1 LADTQRMDLLEA
13 ELQRLSLSSSLAE
26 GLHAGTS
33 LEVARLCAGLGRSQ
47 AAALG
52 DHFRSHEYRNEILLS
67 FFVGSSVAFMLSSI
81 VLLCLPPQEVHTYS
95 EAYFL
100 TPFPVF
106 RVVFYLLLT
115 LCSGRFCV
123 QRERR
128 EAAAWR
134 PRQWGGVE
142 LKALYLLC
150 YDRSMCCLP
159 RAGHDLI
166 KYWMLFF
173 FDEFDAEPM
182 TPQRGQRIGESRLP
196 APQWGQPHEQNVQ
209 GLPAAELAQQST
221 SKVPPFWAPYLEQ
234 RGYPFRLWV
243 QDVMLWCAATEL
255 QQHQRGPAIVQRLG
269 GTARDLCRE
278 VPVEA
283 IAHGRFDQLGNLV
296 EDGVQML
303 ITGLRRRFGPLDVQ
317 SSISTIVELLTFRR
331 QERESVDDAIT
342 RFEALRARVA
352 QLDDPFVLPT
362 PVLALLF
369 LEALHVPKAVYPL
382 VLQANNG
389 QLPLTLDQLNSV
401 IGMVRQQGHFAEH
414 THAGPQN
421 LAEGYRGKGHHGHHW
436 FTGESDGGANTWNDT
451 AAYMHGQNAAGAAG
465 SAGSTS
471 QHYVVQD
478 DEGYD
483 YCAVCSSY
491 LYEDEPGDEDSM
503 TDDDDLDI
511 SQFTQEGLQEYYG
524 DSEGWDYDTL
534 LHEYLFAKRR
544 FRHFVQRNSRR
555 SRFPRS
561 NWSIRMSSGKGGS
574 SFGRGRGHGKG
585 CHFGGSAVN
594 PGSLAG
600 GKGKNKKGGKHCMSG
615 TPGATNPRGRD
626 GRIMRCHECDSETHL
641 VAACPK
647 RKGKGKGK
655 HFMSWNAGSAAT
667 GTQQAGAPAADP
679 ALAAYAPVPAQ
690 PRTGA
695 LAGVLHWF
703 TEDARTP
710 GLQID
715 DLDEDTVREALDW
728 ETLDMRDNVAEH
740 DMLTEIQA
748 SVQDRAVEEQPPV
761 TAGRSASVTSP
772 TWFPWWRVDQFE
784 DAVGETYLVRTRM
797 QNRGGEAL
805 LVDPGSPGNLTGD
818 EWGNRMAA
826 RQQQAGRPPPVRTPL
841 DRVLEV
847 GGVGSG
853 SQQATRAHRYQLALQ
868 GGQAATYEAPVLP
881 NSSVPELLGRAS
893 LRDQRILLDCFNNRM
908 YRIGPGGYSLQLSPD
923 GSIGEFGTYEDDG
936 IGDFD
941 DIRSDILA
949 SSDLTDSR
957 IYQDGEPEDHHCDA
971 TRQRRRSRQR
981 QRAARRGQPAPLIED
996 TPSREVQG
1004 RPPSARV
1011 FGDLQNLCQ
1020 NALHGCG
1027 YAVDHNC
1034 DVHRFLGQEDKWA
1047 DSLRHQQPELVWISL
1062 AQPGTSRGT
1071 RNDKRAKRFECKI
1084 ARAQLEGHRCC
1095 IVEADEG
1102 SAVWDM
1108 PDILE
1113 LLDDRR
1119 WHAGRLR
1126 WCNLGVRDAR
1136 GSPAAQTTR
1145 IVSSSYFDDHDA
1157 KCRCGWPAGRHVTRK
1172 TAADRLD
1179 FKARGVSAL
1188 VKRMVAAGCFDG
1200 GASEQRR
1207 PGRVSFADDVD
1218 ETGCKVSTLTASF
1231 PTEQRTRD
1239 KARKAADPERKVKKR
1254 PQTVEQVF
1262 DDCGSDFTKLYVANE
1277 YELDEVCYGAEL
1289 REDQYIDEQPYVM
1302 MSEFFGMIGSE
1313 AHLSEKDE
1321 QQNFF
1326 SSVKDMD
1333 TYMNHY
1339 YGHLQYDDV
1348 AELCGGASG
1357 TTRLLVR
1364 RGYRGGP
1371 NFDLIC
1377 DCNLMTH
1384 EGQRQ
1389 FWEYLYNRKP
1399 LVLLISTPCTSLKGF
1414 SALNRVINY
1423 DGWLRSRKTSVGLA
1437 RIAAAAACTQMDAG
1451 RHFASEQPLGSDFY
1465 KLDDWQYI
1473 ANNYA
1478 VVWRQVDQCM
1488 AGKIGRRT
1496 GFPIKKS
1503 SEFWA
1508 SDERLIAGL
1517 RKFRRDG
1524 QHEHA
1529 LLAHGG
1535 RGPCPERDKWRLE
1548 NPKDHAE
1555 WAIGICRELAVSISQ
1570 MVERVRYQGH
1580 HLVVYECY
1588 PTDVGIIGRLTI
1600 HPMIEGHRAPRE
1612 PTRQMPNLNRHR
1624 LHLRMRSVDL
1634 DWLERKGDFDRVCQQ
1649 LERRSRLRHQVAPRD
1664 RRAPSARH
1672 PSRSSRLRPQPHE
1685 LEAWMRAA
1693 RLREL
1698 LTKAGAPAS
1707 TLALV
1712 KEICDTCRVCRL
1724 WARPGPKSMTVSRL
1738 ATGFNEMVQ
1747 WDILYIGEQMVAHM
1761 IDEATRWTVLHIL
1774 DRKTAIMIIAGI
1786 TQGWLRPHG
1795 PMKLLIADIEGG
1807 LHGEE
1812 AYQWLDRWGI
1822 EMKAK
1827 EEGSHAQLVERHH
1840 DLVRKIIHRVQAQL
1854 AEEGIVMPLEIV
1866 IMECALIKNLL
1877 ITVAGYSPY
1886 QAVYGRLPPLLA
1898 EFEPVS
1904 DCQIDD
1910 QSAGIPGISRRHHRL
1925 REVAMQA
1932 MVEMTA
1938 KDRLRR
1944 ALRSKTR
1951 APHEALQLVVGDQVD
1966 FHRPPSTKEESGWR
1980 GPATLL
1986 QVGPPVLIR
1995 WQGRVF
2001 QVRPQDL
2008 RRSLVY
2014 FVMFTNNIF
2023 FEAGSRDPVATIM
2036 SYADQL
2042 DSKVVRVGWLFDA
2055 GWKRTADS
2063 QKLSELVLAVLHVAA
2078 SGFYLVGC
2086 IGARV
2091 ANGVS
2096 VLEGM
2101 VGCDHSFLWWWRR
2114 GRPELS
2120 WYHEASGSAR
2130 LKLAPIFGKEHWRG
2144 VSFVQFIMT
2153 DPPELQEEDF
2163 DMPWQDRP
2171 ISDTSIPSEPAA
2183 AAEAPA
2189 PLHEPVLPIK
2199 DDGGEDDDGDSDSD
2213 ATQEYP
2219 FASWQYMKEQAAL
2232 PAVDTECAQNDFFFA
2247 APDADHVAEAVEVEH
2262 IRRPGAGEIYILR
2275 VYNTGKREIVVER
2288 EMNVLTLEEA
2298 RAHDVEVRQAMKDE
2312 LQRWA
2317 ELKAFQRFPKDQA
2330 TNIID
2335 SRWVLK
2341 WKEIDGK
2348 KQVRARLT
2356 VRGFKDMQSPE
2367 LSTFAGTTTRWGQRL
2382 VNQVTAQ
2389 RKWRLFSADI
2399 SQAFLRGLTFEQVAA
2414 MGGEVKRKVQFTM
2427 PPGSIPVLRQLE
2439 GYEDYNPVTEV
2450 LLLLRCGFG
2459 LKDAPRLWQV
2469 MLKQVL
2475 EKTGGKAL
2483 ISDPQIYVYHNA
2495 KGELQMIMSSHVDD
2509 LKGGGEDH
2517 LREKVLSMIES
2528 EFGKLKRQYDCFECI
2543 GIMHEQ
2549 DPVTKAIWTH
2559 QQHYVQQ
2566 LRPLQEDQYVME
2578 NEDGQVSVE
2587 SHAAY
2592 MSLLGGIA
2600 WMTQTMAP
2608 IAVYVSYLQRQAKKP
2623 AVGDIRKINRLLK
2636 WIIVNVKQLGVRFI
2650 ELDATRVRLAVV
2662 SDSAFHAME
2671 FEGLAIRGC
2680 VIMLLEAGD
2689 EVLQTGSTY
2698 RIVMLDWY
2706 SRKQNNVVRSTYAAE
2721 LMALLDALGTGTLMN
2736 VAMTEISEGVCTAN
2750 QMRVRQE
2757 AGDLVL
2763 KMIAAI
2769 DAKAVFDAISADTIK
2784 VTTDKRMFVP
2794 TLAVRE
2800 QIDRLQLAQLSWIDT
2815 LDMLADGLTKG
2826 ELDRTALV
2834 KLGFSSEWHLSGLQ
2848 PVAFSVRSVLKCRA
2862 ER

>member
-1 LADTQRMDLLEA
+1 
-13 ELQRLSLSSSLAE
+13 
-26 GLHAGTS
+26 
-33 LEVARLCAGLGRSQ
+33 
-47 AAALG
+47 
-52 DHFRSHEYRNEILLS
+52 
-67 FFVGSSVAFMLSSI
+67 I
-81 VLLCLPPQEVHTYS
+81 VLRIGLLGILINVAGSAEP
-95 EAYFL
+95 L
-100 TPFPVF
+100 GF
-106 RVVFYLLLT
+106 R
-115 LCSGRFCV
+115 
-123 QRERR
+123 
-128 EAAAWR
+128 
-134 PRQWGGVE
+134 
-142 LKALYLLC
+142 
-150 YDRSMCCLP
+150 
-159 RAGHDLI
+159 
-166 KYWMLFF
+166 
-173 FDEFDAEPM
+173 PM

-196 APQWGQPHEQNVQ
+196 APQWGQHHEQNVQ

-362 PVLALLF
+362 PVLSLLF

-382 VLQANNG
+382 VLQSNSG
-389 QLPLTLDQLNSV
+389 QLPLTIDQLNSV

-421 LAEGYRGKGHHGHHW
+421 LAEGYRGKGYHGHHW
-436 FTGESDGGANTWNDT
+436 FTGENDSGANTWNDT
-451 AAYMHGQNAAGAAG
+451 AAYMYGQNAASAAG
-465 SAGSTS
+465 SAGSAP

-483 YCAVCSSY
+483 CCAVCSSY
-491 LYEDEPGDEDSM
+491 LHEDEPGGDDSM
-503 TDDDDLDI
+503 TDDDDLDT
-511 SQFTQEGLQEYYG
+511 SQFTQEELQEYYG

-544 FRHFVQRNSRR
+544 FRHFVQLNSRR

-561 NWSIRMSSGKGGS
+561 NWSLRMNSGKGGS

-585 CHFGGSAVN
+585 YHFGGSVVN

-600 GKGKNKKGGKHCMSG
+600 GKGKKKKGGKHYMAG
-615 TPGATNPRGRD
+615 TPGATNPRGSD
-626 GRIMRCHECDSETHL
+626 GRTMRCHECDSETHL

-655 HFMSWNAGSAAT
+655 HFMSWNTGSAAT

-679 ALAAYAPVPAQ
+679 TLAAYAPVPAQ

-695 LAGVLHWF
+695 LSGVLHWF

-715 DLDEDTVREALDW
+715 DLDEDTSREALSW

-740 DMLTEIQA
+740 DILTEIQA
-748 SVQDRAVEEQPPV
+748 SMLDRAVEEQPPATV
-761 TAGRSASVTSP
+761 GRSAVVTSP

-784 DAVGETYLVRTRM
+784 NASGETYLVRTRM
-797 QNRGGEAL
+797 KDRSGEAL

-868 GGQAATYEAPVLP
+868 GGQAATYEAPVPP
-881 NSSVPELLGRAS
+881 NSSVPALLGRAP

-908 YRIGPGGYSLQLSPD
+908 YRIGPGGYSLQLSPGSSQYHLEESHAD
-923 GSIGEFGTYEDDG
+923 GNIGEFGTHEDDG

-941 DIRSDILA
+941 DIRSDILTC
-949 SSDLTDSR
+949 SNRTDYR
-957 IYQDGEPEDHHCDA
+957 IHQDGKQEDNYGDV
-971 TRQRRRSRQR
+971 
-981 QRAARRGQPAPLIED
+981 I
-996 TPSREVQG
+996 REVQG
-1004 RPPSARV
+1004 RPPSAWV

-1027 YAVDHNC
+1027 YAAGRNC

-1095 IVEADEG
+1095 IVEADQG
-1102 SAVWDM
+1102 SAAWDV

-1119 WHAGRLR
+1119 WHSGER
-1126 WCNLGVRDAR
+1126 
-1136 GSPAAQTTR
+1136 
-1145 IVSSSYFDDHDA
+1145 
-1157 KCRCGWPAGRHVTRK
+1157 
-1172 TAADRLD
+1172 
-1179 FKARGVSAL
+1179 
-1188 VKRMVAAGCFDG
+1188 
-1200 GASEQRR
+1200 RR

-1218 ETGCKVSTLTASF
+1218 ETGCKVSALTASF

-1277 YELDEVCYGAEL
+1277 YELDEVCYGTEL
-1289 REDQYIDEQPYVM
+1289 REDQHIDEQPYIM

-1313 AHLSEKDE
+1313 AHLNEKDE
-1321 QQNFF
+1321 QHNFF

-1333 TYMNHY
+1333 THMNLY
-1339 YGHLQYDDV
+1339 YGHLQRDDV

-1364 RGYRGGP
+1364 RGHRGGP

-1389 FWEYLYNRKP
+1389 FWEYLYHGKP

-1414 SALNRVINY
+1414 SALNKVINY

-1451 RHFASEQPLGSDFY
+1451 RHFVSEQPLGSDFY
-1465 KLDDWQYI
+1465 KLDDWQFI

-1478 VVWRQVDQCM
+1478 LAWCQVDQCM

-1496 GFPIKKS
+1496 GLPIKKS

-1508 SDERLIAGL
+1508 SDERLLAGL
-1517 RKFRRDG
+1517 RKFRCDG
-1524 QHEHA
+1524 QRDHA

-1535 RGPCPERDKWRLE
+1535 RGPHPERDKWRLE

-1555 WAIGICRELAVSISQ
+1555 WAIGICRELAASISQ
-1570 MVERVRYQGH
+1570 MVERVSARLAG
-1580 HLVVYECY
+1580 VVARPQTHDMPEYLENAEQTVFSQEQLDLESY
-1588 PTDVGIIGRLTI
+1588 DRDNHQPPRSRLRTR
-1600 HPMIEGHRAPRE
+1600 HRAPRE
-1612 PTRQMPNLNRHR
+1612 PTRQMPNLNRHC
-1624 LHLRMRSVDL
+1624 LHLCLRSVDL
-1634 DWLERKGDFDRVCQQ
+1634 EWLERRRRHGDCDRVCQQ
-1649 LERRSRLRHQVAPRD
+1649 LERRSRTRHQAAPRD
-1664 RRAPSARH
+1664 RRTPSLRH
-1672 PSRSSRLRPQPHE
+1672 PSRSSRLRPQPRQP
-1685 LEAWMRAA
+1685 EAWMRGRRLEEVTSQAGPRLTSGTRFDCCTAHA
-1693 RLREL
+1693 R
-1698 LTKAGAPAS
+1698 KSFGARFDDFMFDFGTLQQLAS
-1707 TLALV
+1707 
-1712 KEICDTCRVCRL
+1712 
-1724 WARPGPKSMTVSRL
+1724 SMTISRL

-1747 WDILYIGEQMVAHM
+1747 WDILYIGEQM
-1761 IDEATRWTVLHIL
+1761 
-1774 DRKTAIMIIAGI
+1774 
-1786 TQGWLRPHG
+1786 GWLRPHG

-1854 AEEGIVMPLEIV
+1854 AEEGIAMPLEIV
-1866 IMECALIKNLL
+1866 IMECALIKSLL

-1886 QAVYGRLPPLLA
+1886 QAVHGRLPPLLA

-1910 QSAGIPGISRRHHRL
+1910 QSAGIPGISRHHHRL
-1925 REVAMQA
+1925 REVAIQA

-2091 ANGVS
+2091 GNGVS

-2130 LKLAPIFGKEHWRG
+2130 LKLAPIFGKEHWRD

-2153 DPPELQEEDF
+2153 EPPELQEEDF
-2163 DMPWQDRP
+2163 DMTWQDKPAGELERDRAHVMARTV
-2171 ISDTSIPSEPAA
+2171 IMEP
-2183 AAEAPA
+2183 E
-2189 PLHEPVLPIK
+2189 
-2199 DDGGEDDDGDSDSD
+2199 GDDGDSDSD
-2213 ATQEYP
+2213 ATQEYL
-2219 FASWQYMKEQAAL
+2219 FASWQHLKEQAAL
-2232 PAVDTECAQNDFFFA
+2232 PAIDTECAQSDFFFA
-2247 APDADHVAEAVEVEH
+2247 APDADHVSEAVEDDSSNSRPDCVEIGIGAPLMYWVHPEVEH
-2262 IRRPGAGEIYILR
+2262 IRRPGSGEIYILR
-2275 VYNTGKREIVVER
+2275 VYNTGKRETVVER

-2298 RAHDVEVRQAMKDE
+2298 RAHEVEVRQAM
-2312 LQRWA
+2312 
-2317 ELKAFQRFPKDQA
+2317 KDQA

-2414 MGGEVKRKVQFTM
+2414 MDGEVKRKVQFTT

-2469 MLKQVL
+2469 MSKQVL

-2483 ISDPQIYVYHNA
+2483 ISDPQIYVYHDA
-2495 KGELQMIMSSHVDD
+2495 KVQLQMIMSSHVDD
-2509 LKGGGEDH
+2509 LKGGGEDY

-2549 DPVTKAIWTH
+2549 DAVTKAIWTH

-2587 SHAAY
+2587 THAAY

-2623 AVGDIRKINRLLK
+2623 SVGDIRKINRLLK
-2636 WIIVNVKQLGVRFI
+2636 WIMVNSNQLGVRFI
-2650 ELDATRVRLAVV
+2650 ELDMTRVRLAVV

-2671 FEGLAIRGC
+2671 
-2680 VIMLLEAGD
+2680 
-2689 EVLQTGSTY
+2689 
-2698 RIVMLDWY
+2698 IVMLDWY

-2736 VAMTEISEGVCTAN
+2736 VALTEISEGVCTAN

-2769 DAKAVFDAISADTIK
+2769 DAEAVFDAVSAATIK

-2800 QIDRLQLAQLSWIDT
+2800 QIDRLQLSQLSWIDT
-2815 LDMLADGLTKG
+2815 VDMLADGLTKG
-2826 ELDRTALV
+2826 ELDRAALV
-2834 KLGFSSEWHLSGLQ
+2834 KLGFSSEWRLSGLQ
-2848 PVAFSVRSVLKCRA
+2848 PVAFSVRSVLECRA
-2862 ER
+2862 ERSNS

>member
-1 LADTQRMDLLEA
+1 
-13 ELQRLSLSSSLAE
+13 
-26 GLHAGTS
+26 
-33 LEVARLCAGLGRSQ
+33 
-47 AAALG
+47 
-52 DHFRSHEYRNEILLS
+52 
-67 FFVGSSVAFMLSSI
+67 I
-81 VLLCLPPQEVHTYS
+81 VLLIGLLGILINVAGSAEP
-95 EAYFL
+95 L
-100 TPFPVF
+100 GF
-106 RVVFYLLLT
+106 R
-115 LCSGRFCV
+115 
-123 QRERR
+123 
-128 EAAAWR
+128 
-134 PRQWGGVE
+134 
-142 LKALYLLC
+142 
-150 YDRSMCCLP
+150 
-159 RAGHDLI
+159 
-166 KYWMLFF
+166 
-173 FDEFDAEPM
+173 PM

-296 EDGVQML
+296 ENGVQML

-317 SSISTIVELLTFRR
+317 SSISTIVELLTIRR
-331 QERESVDDAIT
+331 QEWESVDDAIT

-352 QLDDPFVLPT
+352 QLDDPLVLPT
-362 PVLALLF
+362 PVLSLLF

-382 VLQANNG
+382 VLQSNGG
-389 QLPLTLDQLNSV
+389 QLPLTIDQLNSV

-421 LAEGYRGKGHHGHHW
+421 LAEGYRGKGYHGHHW
-436 FTGESDGGANTWNDT
+436 FTGENDSGANTWHDT
-451 AAYMHGQNAAGAAG
+451 AAYMYGQNAVSTAG
-465 SAGSTS
+465 SAGSAS

-483 YCAVCSSY
+483 CCAVCSSY
-491 LYEDEPGDEDSM
+491 LYEDEPGDDDSM
-503 TDDDDLDI
+503 TDDDDLDT
-511 SQFTQEGLQEYYG
+511 SQFTQEELQEYYG

-534 LHEYLFAKRR
+534 LHECLFPKRR

-561 NWSIRMSSGKGGS
+561 NWSLRMNSGKGGS

-585 CHFGGSAVN
+585 YHFGGSVVN

-600 GKGKNKKGGKHCMSG
+600 GKGKKKKGGKHYMAG
-615 TPGATNPRGRD
+615 TPGATNPRGSD
-626 GRIMRCHECDSETHL
+626 GRTMRCHECDSETHL

-655 HFMSWNAGSAAT
+655 RFMSWNTGSAAT

-679 ALAAYAPVPAQ
+679 TLAAYAPVPAQ

-695 LAGVLHWF
+695 LSGVLRWF

-715 DLDEDTVREALDW
+715 DLDEDTSREALSW

-740 DMLTEIQA
+740 DILTEIQA
-748 SVQDRAVEEQPPV
+748 SMQDRAVEEQPPATV
-761 TAGRSASVTSP
+761 GRSAAVTSP

-784 DAVGETYLVRTRM
+784 NASGETYLVRTRM
-797 QNRGGEAL
+797 KDRSGEAL
-805 LVDPGSPGNLTGD
+805 LVDPGGPGNLTGD

-826 RQQQAGRPPPVRTPL
+826 RQQQAGRPPPIRTPL

-853 SQQATRAHRYQLALQ
+853 SQQATHAHRYQLALQ

-881 NSSVPELLGRAS
+881 NSSVPALLGRAS

-908 YRIGPGGYSLQLSPD
+908 YRIGPGGYSLQLSPGSSQYHLEESHAD
-923 GSIGEFGTYEDDG
+923 GNIGEFGTHEDDG

-941 DIRSDILA
+941 DIRFDILTC
-949 SSDLTDSR
+949 SNRIDSR
-957 IYQDGEPEDHHCDA
+957 IHQDGKQEDHYCDVI
-971 TRQRRRSRQR
+971 RQW
-981 QRAARRGQPAPLIED
+981 
-996 TPSREVQG
+996 EVQG
-1004 RPPSARV
+1004 RPPSAWV

-1027 YAVDHNC
+1027 YAVGRNC
-1034 DVHRFLGQEDKWA
+1034 DVHKVLGQEDKWA

-1071 RNDKRAKRFECKI
+1071 RNDKRTKRFECKI

-1119 WHAGRLR
+1119 WHSGER
-1126 WCNLGVRDAR
+1126 
-1136 GSPAAQTTR
+1136 
-1145 IVSSSYFDDHDA
+1145 
-1157 KCRCGWPAGRHVTRK
+1157 
-1172 TAADRLD
+1172 
-1179 FKARGVSAL
+1179 
-1188 VKRMVAAGCFDG
+1188 
-1200 GASEQRR
+1200 RR

-1218 ETGCKVSTLTASF
+1218 ETGCKVSALTASF

-1262 DDCGSDFTKLYVANE
+1262 DDCGSDFTKLYAANE
-1277 YELDEVCYGAEL
+1277 YELDEVCYGTEL
-1289 REDQYIDEQPYVM
+1289 REDQHIDEQPYIM

-1313 AHLSEKDE
+1313 AHLNEKDE

-1326 SSVKDMD
+1326 SSVK
-1333 TYMNHY
+1333 
-1339 YGHLQYDDV
+1339 
-1348 AELCGGASG
+1348 
-1357 TTRLLVR
+1357 
-1364 RGYRGGP
+1364 
-1371 NFDLIC
+1371 
-1377 DCNLMTH
+1377 
-1384 EGQRQ
+1384 RQ
-1389 FWEYLYNRKP
+1389 FWEYLYHGKP

-1414 SALNRVINY
+1414 SALNKVINY

-1451 RHFASEQPLGSDFY
+1451 RHFVSEQPLGSDFY
-1465 KLDDWQYI
+1465 QLDDWQHI

-1478 VVWRQVDQCM
+1478 VAWCQVDQCM

-1496 GFPIKKS
+1496 GLPIKKS

-1508 SDERLIAGL
+1508 SDERLLAGL
-1517 RKFRRDG
+1517 RKFRCDG
-1524 QHEHA
+1524 QHDHA

-1535 RGPCPERDKWRLE
+1535 RGPHPERDKWRLE

-1555 WAIGICRELAVSISQ
+1555 WAIGICRELAASISQ
-1570 MVERVRYQGH
+1570 MVERVRHQGH

-1588 PTDVGIIGRLTI
+1588 PRPLCNPAEPDETSGGASGSADAIG
-1600 HPMIEGHRAPRE
+1600 EAP
-1612 PTRQMPNLNRHR
+1612 
-1624 LHLRMRSVDL
+1624 
-1634 DWLERKGDFDRVCQQ
+1634 
-1649 LERRSRLRHQVAPRD
+1649 VAEQPAA
-1664 RRAPSARH
+1664 APAA
-1672 PSRSSRLRPQPHE
+1672 P
-1685 LEAWMRAA
+1685 ARAA

-1724 WARPGPKSMTVSRL
+1724 WARPGPKSMTISRL

-1747 WDILYIGEQMVAHM
+1747 WDILYIGEQMVARM
-1761 IDEATRWTVLHIL
+1761 IDEATRWTVLYIL
-1774 DRKTAIMIIAGI
+1774 ERKTTIMIIAGI
-1786 TQGWLRPHG
+1786 TQGWLRLHG

-1812 AYQWLDRWGI
+1812 ACQWLDRWGI

-1910 QSAGIPGISRRHHRL
+1910 QSAGIPGISRHHHRL

-1986 QVGPPVLIR
+1986 Q
-1995 WQGRVF
+1995 
-2001 QVRPQDL
+2001 DL

-2042 DSKVVRVGWLFDA
+2042 DSKVARVGWLFDA

-2091 ANGVS
+2091 GNGVS

-2120 WYHEASGSAR
+2120 WHHEASGSAR
-2130 LKLAPIFGKEHWRG
+2130 LKLAPIFGKEHWPD

-2153 DPPELQEEDF
+2153 DDESVRELRRREPEEPPELQEEDF
-2163 DMPWQDRP
+2163 DMTWQDKP
-2171 ISDTSIPSEPAA
+2171 ISDTSEPAA
-2183 AAEAPA
+2183 AVEAPA
-2189 PLHEPVLPIK
+2189 PLHEPALPIK
-2199 DDGGEDDDGDSDSD
+2199 DDGGKDDDGDSDSD
-2213 ATQEYP
+2213 ATQEYL
-2219 FASWQYMKEQAAL
+2219 FASWQHLKEQAAL
-2232 PAVDTECAQNDFFFA
+2232 PAVDIECAQSDFFFA
-2247 APDADHVAEAVEVEH
+2247 APDADHAAEAVEDDSSNSRPDCVEIGIGAPLMYWVHPEVEH
-2262 IRRPGAGEIYILR
+2262 IRRPGSGEIYILR
-2275 VYNTGKREIVVER
+2275 VYNTGKHEIVVER

-2298 RAHDVEVRQAMKDE
+2298 RAHEVEVRQAMKDE
-2312 LQRWA
+2312 LERWA
-2317 ELKAFQRFPKDQA
+2317 ELKAFQRIPKDQA

-2414 MGGEVKRKVQFTM
+2414 MDGEVKRKVQFTM

-2459 LKDAPRLWQV
+2459 LKDAPRLRQV
-2469 MLKQVL
+2469 MSKQVL

-2483 ISDPQIYVYHNA
+2483 ISDPQIYVYHDA

-2509 LKGGGEDH
+2509 LKGGGEDY

-2528 EFGKLKRQYDCFECI
+2528 EFGKLKRQYDFFECI

-2549 DPVTKAIWTH
+2549 DSVTKAIWTH

-2608 IAVYVSYLQRQAKKP
+2608 IAVHVSYLQRQAKKP
-2623 AVGDIRKINRLLK
+2623 SVGDIRKINRLLK
-2636 WIIVNVKQLGVRFI
+2636 WIMVNSNQLGVRFI
-2650 ELDATRVRLAVV
+2650 ELDMTRVRLAVV

-2680 VIMLLEAGD
+2680 VIMLLESD
-2689 EVLQTGSTY
+2689 DDVLQTGSTY

-2736 VAMTEISEGVCTAN
+2736 VALTEISEGVCTAN

-2757 AGDLVL
+2757 AGDLAL

-2769 DAKAVFDAISADTIK
+2769 DAKAVFDAVSAATIK

-2815 LDMLADGLTKG
+2815 VDMLADGLTKG

-2834 KLGFSSEWHLSGLQ
+2834 KLGFSSEWRLSGLQ
-2848 PVAFSVRSVLKCRA
+2848 PVAFSVRSVLECRA
-2862 ER
+2862 ERSNSRPE